1 MARTPREKLATI
13 RSTQGWRQ
21 AYKAAN
27 LPDAGSDDTKRR
39 RLSRLINKKTSGFK
53 KLTPTQS
60 KRINRSYGQRRK
72 KIGNIRAEQ
81 AIKRLNKIKAEE
93 RKVIRRNKVLTEAQK
108 ARRLRQK
115 APLQEAQ
122 EQALRDASQDE
133 DWDSFRAEYNSVVA
147 TFDVSNL
154 PPKIAE
160 VYRQQQKKLEDFA

>member
-13 RSTQGWRQ
+13 RSTQGWRA

-27 LPDAGSDDTKRR
+27 LPDTGSDDTKRR
-39 RLSRLINKKTSGFK
+39 RLSRAINTKTSGYK
-53 KLTPTQS
+53 PLTTAQE

-81 AIKRLNKIKAEE
+81 AIKRLNRIKAEE
-93 RKVIRRNKVLTEAQK
+93 RKAIRRSSLTEAQK

-115 APLQEAQ
+115 APLNTTQ

-133 DWDSFRAEYNSVVA
+133 DWDSFRAEYNSVVR
-147 TFDVSNL
+147 TFNVQAL
-154 PPKIAE
+154 PPKLRE